1 MKLSKK
7 NLLMRN
13 FPRLSPMREEIPWQK
28 IPTVSKD
35 LINIYSGIMTQ
46 ALVIAQKRTEWQN
59 DPSAEWQKAMVS
71 HQCKVHH
78 QKNGGTVQRHA
89 SVILAT
95 CMVMWLM
102 ARQHS
107 RKDMSI
113 NLTHFGAL
121 VEYIRINAKDMSRG
135 HQFGKR
141 TLMGIFLGH
150 VQRAAR
156 VGQVT

>member
-1 MKLSKK
+1 MEKLRPQ
-7 NLLMRN
+7 LLQ
-13 FPRLSPMREEIPWQK
+13 IPNRRHCHTLNSRQ
-28 IPTVSKD
+28 PQET
-35 LINIYSGIMTQ
+35 L
-46 ALVIAQKRTEWQN
+46 TE
-59 DPSAEWQKAMVS
+59 
-71 HQCKVHH
+71 
-78 QKNGGTVQRHA
+78 KNGGTVQWHA

-95 CMVMWLM
+95 CMIMWLM

-107 RKDMSI
+107 RKDMSR
-113 NLTHFGAL
+113 NLTDFGAL